1 MVQVMKRL
9 SKQTQLYQAR
19 PTSKYLS
26 VQNARLTSF
35 GWNFYQSYFQYL
47 VRKLSNQGPS
57 GSVQLPTGGRRDVK
71 RRLWRRGRTEECR
84 CLEPAWASVL
94 TTSTTKLAKHGR
106 RAGTLKYTH
115 PKSWRSSR
123 RSKKE
128 FLMINVKA
136 AFRATLEAEF
146 KQSQMG

>member
-1 MVQVMKRL
+1 MKRL

-26 VQNARLTSF
+26 VQNARFTSF
-35 GWNFYQSYFQYL
+35 RWNFSQSYFQYL
-47 VRKLSNQGPS
+47 VWKVFNQGPS

-115 PKSWRSSR
+115 PTSSR
-123 RSKKE
+123 SRRRSWKE
-128 FLMINVKA
+128 FLRINVKA
-136 AFRATLEAEF
+136 AFKATLKAES
-146 KQSQMG
+146 KQAQMS

>member
-26 VQNARLTSF
+26 VQNARFTSF
-35 GWNFYQSYFQYL
+35 GNFFQSYFQYL
-47 VRKLSNQGPS
+47 VWKVFNQGPS

-71 RRLWRRGRTEECR
+71 RQLWRRGRTEECR

-123 RSKKE
+123 RSQKE
-128 FLMINVKA
+128 FLRINVKPA
-136 AFRATLEAEF
+136 SKATLEAE
-146 KQSQMG
+146 SEEAQMG

>member
-26 VQNARLTSF
+26 VQNERFTSF
-35 GWNFYQSYFQYL
+35 GNFFQSYFQYL
-47 VRKLSNQGPS
+47 VWKVFNQGPS

-123 RSKKE
+123 RSQKE
-128 FLMINVKA
+128 FLRINVKA
-136 AFRATLEAEF
+136 AFKATLETES
-146 KQSQMG
+146 KQAQMG

>member
-26 VQNARLTSF
+26 VQNARFTSF
-35 GWNFYQSYFQYL
+35 GNFFQSYFQYL
-47 VRKLSNQGPS
+47 VWKVFNQGPS
-57 GSVQLPTGGRRDVK
+57 GSVQLPTGGRRDVR

-123 RSKKE
+123 RSQKE
-128 FLMINVKA
+128 FLRINVKA
-136 AFRATLEAEF
+136 ASNATLEAES
-146 KQSQMG
+146 KQTQMG